1 MIDMNWLAG
10 SVGQNLIE
18 QEGRYVRR
26 ALDSMFGDQFLQIG
40 DWGAKEFRVFA
51 RTQRTAVVGDGICG
65 SLDVAM
71 APDCLGIAADSI
83 DVVLLPHVLET
94 HDDPHGVLREVDRIL
109 RSDGHVII
117 LGFNPVSLWGLR
129 HILSRRRFPPGI
141 QRVISERRLRD
152 WLRLLNFSVD
162 HSSFQYFQAA
172 MFRRAMTRRQQ
183 ASGNTTQLAV
193 GTGRSER
200 ANLAMVRSKYRFVG
214 AARSS
219 FAAGMQTW
227 RRHAPFAGC
236 YMLSA
241 RKELY
246 TLTPVKPVWKRRV
259 RLVGGLVNPTTRNV
273 A

>member
-1 MIDMNWLAG
+1 MIDMTWLTS

-18 QEGRYVRR
+18 QEGRYVRG
-26 ALDSMFGDQFLQIG
+26 ALDSIFGDQFLQIG
-40 DWGAKEFRVFA
+40 NWGAEQFGVYA
-51 RTQRTAVVGDGICG
+51 RTQRTAVAGDGSGDAVDI
-65 SLDVAM
+65 VTA
-71 APDCLGIAADSI
+71 ADCLGIAADSI

-129 HILSRRRFPPGI
+129 HILSRRRYPPGI

-152 WLRLLNFSVD
+152 WLRLLNYSVD
-162 HSSFQYFQAA
+162 HSSFQYFQVA
-172 MFRRAMTRRQQ
+172 MFRRAMTTSRQTP
-183 ASGNTTQLAV
+183 GNSTRPSAQPA
-193 GTGRSER
+193 RSDR
-200 ANLAMVRSKYRFVG
+200 AMVRSKNRFIG
-214 AARSS
+214 AVRSS

-236 YMLSA
+236 YMLTA

-246 TLTPVKPVWKRRV
+246 TLTPVKPVWKRRM

>member
-1 MIDMNWLAG
+1 MIDLNWLAG
-10 SVGQNLIE
+10 SVGKNLIQ
-18 QEGRYVRR
+18 QEGRFVRD

-40 DWGAKEFRVFA
+40 NWGADHFPAFA
-51 RTQRTAVVGDGICG
+51 RTQRAAVAGYGSDGP
-65 SLDVAM
+65 LDFAT

-83 DVVLLPHVLET
+83 DVVLLPHVLEI
-94 HDDPHGVLREVDRIL
+94 HDDPHGVLREVNRVL

-129 HILSRRRFPPGI
+129 HILSRRRFPPEI
-141 QRVISERRLRD
+141 QRVISEHRLRD
-152 WLRLLNFSVD
+152 WLRLLNFSVG

-172 MFRRAMTRRQQ
+172 MFRCA
-183 ASGNTTQLAV
+183 TTQHRQAAGDATRIAV
-193 GTGRSER
+193 DSAETDRLNPGP
-200 ANLAMVRSKYRFVG
+200 ARSKYRFVG
-214 AARSS
+214 AVRSS

-236 YMLSA
+236 YMLAA

-246 TLTPVKPVWKRRV
+246 TLTPVRPVWKRRV

>member
-1 MIDMNWLAG
+1 MDIDWLG
-10 SVGQNLIE
+10 SSVGQNLIE

-26 ALDSMFGDQFLQIG
+26 ALDGMFGDQFLQIG
-40 DWGAKEFRVFA
+40 NWGAEQFRGFA
-51 RTQRTAVVGDGICG
+51 RTRRTAVLGDAMGG
-65 SLDVAM
+65 SLDVVT

-117 LGFNPVSLWGLR
+117 LGFSPVSLWGLR
-129 HILSRRRFPPGI
+129 HMLSRRRFPPGI
-141 QRVISERRLRD
+141 QRVISEHRLRD
-152 WLRLLNFSVD
+152 WLRLLNFFVD
-162 HSSFQYFQAA
+162 HSSFQYFQAP
-172 MFRRAMTRRQQ
+172 MFRRAMTKRQK
-183 ASGNTTQLAV
+183 ASGDATRLAV
-193 GTGRSER
+193 RPAETDR
-200 ANLAMVRSKYRFVG
+200 ASPAMVRSKFRFVG
-214 AARSS
+214 AVRSS
-219 FAAGMQTW
+219 FAAGVQTW

-236 YMLSA
+236 YMLAA

-246 TLTPVKPVWKRRV
+246 TLTPVRPVWKRRV